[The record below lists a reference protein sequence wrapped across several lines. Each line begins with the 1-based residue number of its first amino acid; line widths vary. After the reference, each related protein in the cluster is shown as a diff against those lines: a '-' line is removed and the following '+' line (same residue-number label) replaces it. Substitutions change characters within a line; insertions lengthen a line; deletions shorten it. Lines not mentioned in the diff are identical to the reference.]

1 MHTQQSRANHFL
13 DWTERV
19 GLVNNLCLPEY
30 GIQARNYLIAYF
42 AVSLIRGETIKK
54 KQIKHAT
61 INNYVKAAVKL
72 HIDRELPS
80 PYHAKNEYINI
91 VL

>member
-1 MHTQQSRANHFL
+1 M
-13 DWTERV
+13 
-19 GLVNNLCLPEY
+19 VNDPCLPEY
-30 GIQARNYLIAYF
+30 NIQAKNYLIACF

-72 HIDRELPS
+72 RIDRKLLS
-80 PYHAKNEYINI
+80 PHHAKNEYINI
-91 VL
+91 VLKAVKNMRRSLIVAA